1 MATEARRAQV
11 LAAAA
16 DVFARTAITPAA
28 LVELARM
35 SKEEIIEELI
45 AHHMEQMFT
54 LLREIHAAPGPLLES
69 LIDAVAGGVEQN
81 LAAEPGAVELEL
93 MAEAVRN
100 PKVADALRS
109 ADALARR
116 QARELL
122 TGPRGT
128 LRGCDAAELE
138 SRIEVL
144 FALFG
149 GIRIRALKNPA
160 LRRDALIA
168 VLRPVVRMVLTPG
181 D

>member
-1 MATEARRAQV
+1 MTSSAHRAQV

-16 DVFARTAITPAA
+16 EVFARTAITPAA
-28 LVELARM
+28 LAELARM
-35 SKEEIIEELI
+35 SKDEIIEELI
-45 AHHMEQMFT
+45 AHHMEQTFT
-54 LLREIHAAPGPLLES
+54 LLRHLQAAPGPLLES
-69 LIDAVAGGVEQN
+69 LIDAVPAGLARN

-100 PKVADALRS
+100 PKVADALRG
-109 ADALARR
+109 ADELARR
-116 QARELL
+116 QTRELL

-128 LRGCDAAELE
+128 LRHCDADELE

-149 GIRIRALKNPA
+149 GMRIRALKNPA
-160 LRRDALIA
+160 LKRGALIA
-168 VLRPVVRMVLTPG
+168 VLLPVMRMLLTPG

>member
-1 MATEARRAQV
+1 MTSRAHRTQV

-16 DVFARTAITPAA
+16 EVFARTAITQAA

-45 AHHMEQMFT
+45 AHHMEQTFT

-116 QARELL
+116 QTRELL

-128 LRGCDAAELE
+128 LRGCD
-138 SRIEVL
+138 
-144 FALFG
+144 
-149 GIRIRALKNPA
+149 
-160 LRRDALIA
+160 
-168 VLRPVVRMVLTPG
+168 
-181 D
+181 